1 MKSIE
6 FIGAPGSGKTFF
18 KNKMILFLKKKNIHT
33 FNYDEFFFKNYT
45 SIYRSNFITNKK
57 FLLKKNLYNKNSY
70 LLRYLNYK
78 TDRLINF
85 EKEYNKTNNNLYTK
99 NFFKNYFSKLKLG
112 ENNIILRNK
121 LKKWLISEVA
131 SINLCKKI
139 SNKKELLINSEG
151 INQRIIRLILEIKI
165 NSIQTYLRDLNYHKF
180 ESDIVI
186 FVNTKPST
194 CINRIKKRKEKKY
207 SLSDVNN
214 FYLKSKYIFKN
225 TKKKKFIIDI
235 NNNNHNI
242 LENIYRHIKN

>member
-151 INQRIIRLILEIKI
+151 IN
-165 NSIQTYLRDLNYHKF
+165 
-180 ESDIVI
+180 
-186 FVNTKPST
+186 
-194 CINRIKKRKEKKY
+194 
-207 SLSDVNN
+207 
-214 FYLKSKYIFKN
+214 
-225 TKKKKFIIDI
+225 
-235 NNNNHNI
+235 
-242 LENIYRHIKN
+242 